1 MGCMG
6 NLHHF
11 LCDTEVSGGMARNS
25 PKRGTN
31 SQILPSESIIQEVW
45 CLQLLELHQ
54 ACICLCYHHPQWIYF
69 IHWVPGSYFWDSV
82 LFSGLFHRQIA
93 SYFSIF
99 STWLG
104 RSIPCASVSL
114 LFQSILCWVQAKW
127 SNHTHRQP
135 ELSHSQFQRIWAIL
149 RTWYAFIHN
158 NPMERSLQINFKNEW
173 FSHIFYLIPLAWV

>member
-1 MGCMG
+1 M
-6 NLHHF
+6 
-11 LCDTEVSGGMARNS
+11 VY
-25 PKRGTN
+25 RGTCITC
-31 SQILPSESIIQEVW
+31 SVIQSWVGEGQGIALKGAQIPLSEIQEVW

-54 ACICLCYHHPQWIYF
+54 AYMCPINTALSSSPVNIFYTLE
-69 IHWVPGSYFWDSV
+69 PGSYFWDSV
-82 LFSGLFHRQIA
+82 LFSRLFHRQIA

-99 STWLG
+99 SVWLG
-104 RSIPCASVSL
+104 RSTPCASVSL
-114 LFQSILCWVQAKW
+114 LFQSTLCWVQAKW

-149 RTWYAFIHN
+149 RTCYAFIHN